1 MNIIKKSVQ
10 KILGSLGY
18 EIQKKGFSNNF
29 EVLAKLINKT
39 ENINIF
45 DVGANEG
52 RWIDSVNEF
61 FKKPNIHAFEPSEKE
76 FQILKEKYSE
86 ERNIVL
92 NNFALG
98 EMEDEQYFNINY
110 KGGLNSFYDVN
121 QNTNWF
127 RRQQNNKKV
136 FNENFTLKK
145 EKVSI
150 NTIDNYLKSKN
161 IEFIDIVKID
171 TQGYEPKVL
180 EGALNTLKSKKIQTI
195 LAEIII
201 SDIYKS
207 NVSFFELEKNLI
219 NNGYKLISLDD
230 HGNLFNKA
238 IFQLNAIYALKS

>member
-145 EKVSI
+145 QKVSI
-150 NTIDNYLKSKN
+150 NTIDNYLISKN

-180 EGALNTLKSKKIQTI
+180 EGALNALKSKKIQTI

-207 NVSFFELEKNLI
+207 NVSFFVLEKTVL
-219 NNGYKLISLDD
+219 L
-230 HGNLFNKA
+230 
-238 IFQLNAIYALKS
+238 

>member
-98 EMEDEQYFNINY
+98 EVEDEQYFNINY

-180 EGALNTLKSKKIQTI
+180 EGALNALKSKKIQTI

>member
-145 EKVSI
+145 QKVSI
-150 NTIDNYLKSKN
+150 NTIDNYLISKN

-180 EGALNTLKSKKIQTI
+180 EGALNALKSKKIQTI

>member
-145 EKVSI
+145 QKVSI
-150 NTIDNYLKSKN
+150 NTIDNYLISKN

-180 EGALNTLKSKKIQTI
+180 EGALNALKSKK
-195 LAEIII
+195 
-201 SDIYKS
+201 
-207 NVSFFELEKNLI
+207 F
-219 NNGYKLISLDD
+219 KL
-230 HGNLFNKA
+230 
-238 IFQLNAIYALKS
+238 Y

>member
-1 MNIIKKSVQ
+1 M
-10 KILGSLGY
+10 
-18 EIQKKGFSNNF
+18 
-29 EVLAKLINKT
+29 
-39 ENINIF
+39 
-45 DVGANEG
+45 
-52 RWIDSVNEF
+52 
-61 FKKPNIHAFEPSEKE
+61 
-76 FQILKEKYSE
+76 
-86 ERNIVL
+86 L

-145 EKVSI
+145 KVSI
-150 NTIDNYLKSKN
+150 NTIDNYLISKN

-180 EGALNTLKSKKIQTI
+180 EGALNALKSKKIQTI

>member
-1 MNIIKKSVQ
+1 M
-10 KILGSLGY
+10 
-18 EIQKKGFSNNF
+18 
-29 EVLAKLINKT
+29 
-39 ENINIF
+39 
-45 DVGANEG
+45 
-52 RWIDSVNEF
+52 
-61 FKKPNIHAFEPSEKE
+61 
-76 FQILKEKYSE
+76 
-86 ERNIVL
+86 

-145 EKVSI
+145 QKVSI
-150 NTIDNYLKSKN
+150 NTIDNYLISKN

-180 EGALNTLKSKKIQTI
+180 EGALNALKSKKIQTI

>member
-98 EMEDEQYFNINY
+98 EIEDEQYFNINY

-145 EKVSI
+145 QKVSI
-150 NTIDNYLKSKN
+150 NTIDNYLISKN

-180 EGALNTLKSKKIQTI
+180 EGALNALKSKKIQTI
-195 LAEIII
+195 LAENII

>member
-18 EIQKKGFSNNF
+18 EIQKKNFSNNF
-29 EVLAKLINKT
+29 EILAKLINKT

-76 FQILKEKYSE
+76 FQILKEKYSG

-98 EMEDEQYFNINY
+98 EVEDEQYFNINY

-145 EKVSI
+145 QKVSI
-150 NTIDNYLKSKN
+150 NTIDNYLISKN

-180 EGALNTLKSKKIQTI
+180 EGALNALKSKKIQTI

>member
-1 MNIIKKSVQ
+1 M
-10 KILGSLGY
+10 
-18 EIQKKGFSNNF
+18 
-29 EVLAKLINKT
+29 
-39 ENINIF
+39 
-45 DVGANEG
+45 
-52 RWIDSVNEF
+52 
-61 FKKPNIHAFEPSEKE
+61 
-76 FQILKEKYSE
+76 
-86 ERNIVL
+86 

-98 EMEDEQYFNINY
+98 EVEDEQYFNINY

-150 NTIDNYLKSKN
+150 NTIDNYLISKN

-180 EGALNTLKSKKIQTI
+180 EGALNALKSKKIQTI

>member
-98 EMEDEQYFNINY
+98 EVEDEQYFNINY

-150 NTIDNYLKSKN
+150 NTIDNYLISKN

-180 EGALNTLKSKKIQTI
+180 EGALNALKSKKIQTI

>member
-98 EMEDEQYFNINY
+98 EVEDEQYFNINY

-145 EKVSI
+145 QKVSI
-150 NTIDNYLKSKN
+150 NTIDNYLISKN

-180 EGALNTLKSKKIQTI
+180 EGALNALKSKKIQTI

>member
-136 FNENFTLKK
+136 FDENFTLKK
-145 EKVSI
+145 QKVSI
-150 NTIDNYLKSKN
+150 NTIDNYLISKN

-180 EGALNTLKSKKIQTI
+180 EGALNALKSKKIQTI

>member
-98 EMEDEQYFNINY
+98 EIEDEQYFNINY

-145 EKVSI
+145 QKVSI
-150 NTIDNYLKSKN
+150 NTIDNYLISKN

-180 EGALNTLKSKKIQTI
+180 EGALNALKSKKIQTI

>member
-1 MNIIKKSVQ
+1 M
-10 KILGSLGY
+10 
-18 EIQKKGFSNNF
+18 
-29 EVLAKLINKT
+29 
-39 ENINIF
+39 
-45 DVGANEG
+45 
-52 RWIDSVNEF
+52 
-61 FKKPNIHAFEPSEKE
+61 
-76 FQILKEKYSE
+76 
-86 ERNIVL
+86 

-98 EMEDEQYFNINY
+98 EIEDEQYFNINY

-150 NTIDNYLKSKN
+150 NTIDNYLISKN

-180 EGALNTLKSKKIQTI
+180 EGALNALKSKKIQTI

>member
-76 FQILKEKYSE
+76 FQILKEKYSG

-98 EMEDEQYFNINY
+98 EVEDEQYFNINY

-150 NTIDNYLKSKN
+150 NTIDNYLISKN

-180 EGALNTLKSKKIQTI
+180 EGALNALKSKKIQTI

>member
-39 ENINIF
+39 ENINVF

-145 EKVSI
+145 QKVSI
-150 NTIDNYLKSKN
+150 NTIDNYLISKN

-180 EGALNTLKSKKIQTI
+180 EGALNALKSKKIQTI

>member
-150 NTIDNYLKSKN
+150 NTIDNYLISKN

-180 EGALNTLKSKKIQTI
+180 EGALNALKSKKIQTI

>member
-10 KILGSLGY
+10 KILGSFGY
-18 EIQKKGFSNNF
+18 EIQKKGSSNNF
-29 EVLAKLINKT
+29 EILAKLINKT
-39 ENINIF
+39 ENLNIF

-52 RWIDSVNEF
+52 RWIDGAKEY
-61 FKKPNIHAFEPSEKE
+61 FKRSNIHAFEPSEKE
-76 FQILKEKYSE
+76 FQILKEKYSN

-92 NNFALG
+92 NNCALG
-98 EMEDEQYFNINY
+98 DMEDEQYFNINY

-127 RRQQNNKKV
+127 RRQQNNKKE

-145 EKVSI
+145 EKVRI
-150 NTIDNYLKSKN
+150 NTIDNYLKSQN

-180 EGALNTLKSKKIQTI
+180 EGALNSLKSKKIKTI
-195 LAEIII
+195 LTEIII

-207 NVSFFELEKNLI
+207 NVSFFEIEKNLI

-238 IFQLNAIYALKS
+238 IFQFNLIYALKS

>member
-1 MNIIKKSVQ
+1 M
-10 KILGSLGY
+10 
-18 EIQKKGFSNNF
+18 
-29 EVLAKLINKT
+29 
-39 ENINIF
+39 
-45 DVGANEG
+45 
-52 RWIDSVNEF
+52 
-61 FKKPNIHAFEPSEKE
+61 
-76 FQILKEKYSE
+76 
-86 ERNIVL
+86 L

-98 EMEDEQYFNINY
+98 EVEDEQYFNINY

-150 NTIDNYLKSKN
+150 NTIDNYLISKN

-180 EGALNTLKSKKIQTI
+180 EGALNALKSKKIQTI

>member
-76 FQILKEKYSE
+76 FQILKKKYSE
-86 ERNIVL
+86 ETNIVL

-127 RRQQNNKKV
+127 RIWSEKR
-136 FNENFTLKK
+136 FK
-145 EKVSI
+145 E
-150 NTIDNYLKSKN
+150 
-161 IEFIDIVKID
+161 
-171 TQGYEPKVL
+171 
-180 EGALNTLKSKKIQTI
+180 
-195 LAEIII
+195 
-201 SDIYKS
+201 
-207 NVSFFELEKNLI
+207 
-219 NNGYKLISLDD
+219 
-230 HGNLFNKA
+230 
-238 IFQLNAIYALKS
+238 

>member
-1 MNIIKKSVQ
+1 M
-10 KILGSLGY
+10 
-18 EIQKKGFSNNF
+18 
-29 EVLAKLINKT
+29 
-39 ENINIF
+39 
-45 DVGANEG
+45 
-52 RWIDSVNEF
+52 
-61 FKKPNIHAFEPSEKE
+61 
-76 FQILKEKYSE
+76 
-86 ERNIVL
+86 L

-180 EGALNTLKSKKIQTI
+180 EGALNTLKSKK
-195 LAEIII
+195 
-201 SDIYKS
+201 
-207 NVSFFELEKNLI
+207 F
-219 NNGYKLISLDD
+219 KL
-230 HGNLFNKA
+230 
-238 IFQLNAIYALKS
+238 Y

>member
-10 KILGSLGY
+10 KILSSFGY
-18 EIQKKGFSNNF
+18 EIQKKGSSNNF
-29 EVLAKLINKT
+29 EVLGKLINKT

-52 RWIDSVNEF
+52 RWIDRANEF

-76 FQILKEKYSE
+76 FQILKDKYSNQK
-86 ERNIVL
+86 NIIL
-92 NNFALG
+92 NNYALG
-98 EMEDEQYFNINY
+98 EVKDEKYFNINY

-127 RRQQNNKKV
+127 KRQKNNKKE

-145 EKVSI
+145 EKVII
-150 NTIDNYLKSKN
+150 NTIDDYLKSEN
-161 IEFIDIVKID
+161 IESIDIVKMD

-180 EGALNTLKSKKIQTI
+180 EGALNSLKSKKIKTI
-195 LAEIII
+195 LTEIII
-201 SDIYKS
+201 SDVYKS
-207 NVSFFELEKNLI
+207 NVSFFEIEKNLI
-219 NNGYKLISLDD
+219 SNGYKLVSLDD

-238 IFQLNAIYALKS
+238 IFQLNAIYSLKS

>member
-76 FQILKEKYSE
+76 FQILKKKYSE
-86 ERNIVL
+86 ETNIVL

-145 EKVSI
+145 QKVSI
-150 NTIDNYLKSKN
+150 NTIDNYLISKN

-180 EGALNTLKSKKIQTI
+180 EGALNALKSKKIQTI

>member
-1 MNIIKKSVQ
+1 M
-10 KILGSLGY
+10 
-18 EIQKKGFSNNF
+18 
-29 EVLAKLINKT
+29 
-39 ENINIF
+39 
-45 DVGANEG
+45 
-52 RWIDSVNEF
+52 
-61 FKKPNIHAFEPSEKE
+61 
-76 FQILKEKYSE
+76 
-86 ERNIVL
+86 L

-145 EKVSI
+145 QKVSI
-150 NTIDNYLKSKN
+150 NTIDNYLISKN

-180 EGALNTLKSKKIQTI
+180 EGALNALKSKKIQTI

>member
-76 FQILKEKYSE
+76 FQILKEKYSG

-98 EMEDEQYFNINY
+98 EVEDEQYFNINY

-145 EKVSI
+145 QKVSI
-150 NTIDNYLKSKN
+150 NTIDNYLISKN

-180 EGALNTLKSKKIQTI
+180 EGALNALKSKKIQTI